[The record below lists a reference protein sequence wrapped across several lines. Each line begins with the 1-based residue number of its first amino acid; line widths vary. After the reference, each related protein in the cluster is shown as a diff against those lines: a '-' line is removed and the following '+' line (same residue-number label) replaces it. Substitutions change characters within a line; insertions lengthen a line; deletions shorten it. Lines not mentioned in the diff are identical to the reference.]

1 MFAQHSWY
9 FRNALVRANYRNAV
23 EGIDYAPVYLE
34 RFFRNLLLS
43 EQWVLRNRYLHIHP
57 TDEWRM
63 QPNLV
68 GDVGINPANVGIN
81 VGINAKE
88 SKLLELLI
96 NNNSTTAVEAASILH
111 LSVRQVER
119 LFAVLKAKGILSREG
134 SNKSGRWIVIS
145 NK

>member
-1 MFAQHSWY
+1 M
-9 FRNALVRANYRNAV
+9 VRANYRNAV
-23 EGIDYAPVYLE
+23 EGIDYAPEYLE
-34 RFFRNLLLS
+34 RFFRNLLLG
-43 EQWVLRNRYLHIHP
+43 EQWDLRNRYLHIHP

-63 QPNLV
+63 QPNLA
-68 GDVGINPANVGIN
+68 GDVGINPAN

-119 LFAVLKAKGILSREG
+119 LFAALKAKGILSREG

>member
-1 MFAQHSWY
+1 
-9 FRNALVRANYRNAV
+9 V
-23 EGIDYAPVYLE
+23 EGIDYAPEYLE

-43 EQWVLRNRYLHIHP
+43 EQWDLRNRYLHIHP
-57 TDEWRM
+57 TDEWRV

-68 GDVGINPANVGIN
+68 GDVGINPANVVIN
-81 VGINAKE
+81 VGINANE

-119 LFAVLKAKGILSREG
+119 LFAALKAKGILSREG
-134 SNKSGRWIVIS
+134 SNKSGRWIIIS

>member
-1 MFAQHSWY
+1 MRIFAKASLINE
-9 FRNALVRANYRNAV
+9 RRLVAADN
-23 EGIDYAPVYLE
+23 I
-34 RFFRNLLLS
+34 
-43 EQWVLRNRYLHIHP
+43 
-57 TDEWRM
+57 
-63 QPNLV
+63 QPNLA

-96 NNNSTTAVEAASILH
+96 NNSTTAVEAASILH

-119 LFAVLKAKGILSREG
+119 LFAALKAKGILSREG
-134 SNKSGRWIVIS
+134 SNKSGRWIVIL

>member
-1 MFAQHSWY
+1 MRIFAKASQTNE
-9 FRNALVRANYRNAV
+9 RRLVAADN
-23 EGIDYAPVYLE
+23 I
-34 RFFRNLLLS
+34 
-43 EQWVLRNRYLHIHP
+43 
-57 TDEWRM
+57 
-63 QPNLV
+63 QPNLA
-68 GDVGINPANVGIN
+68 GDVGINSANVGIN

-119 LFAVLKAKGILSREG
+119 LFAALKAKGILSREG
-134 SNKSGRWIVIS
+134 SNKSGRWIVIL

>member
-1 MFAQHSWY
+1 MRIFAKGSLT
-9 FRNALVRANYRNAV
+9 N
-23 EGIDYAPVYLE
+23 E
-34 RFFRNLLLS
+34 RGQVAADN
-43 EQWVLRNRYLHIHP
+43 I
-57 TDEWRM
+57 

-81 VGINAKE
+81 AKE
-88 SKLLELLI
+88 SKLLELFI

-119 LFAVLKAKGILSREG
+119 LFAALKAKGILSREG
-134 SNKSGRWIVIS
+134 SNKSGRWIIIS

>member
-1 MFAQHSWY
+1 MRIFAKASQTNE
-9 FRNALVRANYRNAV
+9 RRLVAADN
-23 EGIDYAPVYLE
+23 I
-34 RFFRNLLLS
+34 
-43 EQWVLRNRYLHIHP
+43 
-57 TDEWRM
+57 
-63 QPNLV
+63 QPNLA
-68 GDVGINPANVGIN
+68 GDVGINPAN

-119 LFAVLKAKGILSREG
+119 LFAALKAKGILSREG
-134 SNKSGRWIVIS
+134 SNKSGRWIIIS